1 MTIEPHNKDDSLV
14 KGAFK
19 SLGVV
24 FGDIGTSPIYTIT
37 VIFILLKPTEENVL
51 SILSLII
58 WTLLTVVTMKY
69 VWLAM
74 SLSRRGEGGI
84 VVLLDILSLYIKKG
98 RTLTFFSF
106 LAYIGIS
113 LMIGDGIITPSISI
127 LSAVEGMRLIPGV
140 ENIHQGVLII
150 LASIIAIILLS
161 YQRKGTD
168 KVAKTFSPIM
178 MLWFFALAIYGLVYL
193 VQAPWILKCA
203 NPWYGIKFLF
213 SHGLLGFFTLSEVI
227 LCATGGEALY
237 ADMGHLGR
245 KPITVAWSFVL
256 VALLIN
262 YMGQGAYMLSNNVTH
277 NLLFGMVFHQ
287 TPYLFIPFLV
297 LSIMATVIASQAMI
311 SGIFSIVYQSINLR
325 ILPLMRIDFTSARI
339 KGQIYISSINWF
351 LLFFILV
358 VMLEFKDSASLASA
372 YGLAVTGAMFLAGIM
387 MAMIFFIRKQYF
399 KLICTIFVTCIVGLF
414 FASTMLKIEYGGYWS
429 ILLACIPFAIIII
442 YMQGQKRLFR
452 LMNPIPLDRFL
463 LCYNEAYREL
473 SKIKGTAIFLIRDE
487 KVIPPYI
494 LHTMIKNQIIYE
506 DNIFVSIIRRE
517 GPWGVSYGFKEPL
530 ADGLRV
536 FEIRMGYM
544 ELDDI
549 EKIFRTSWIKEKVIF
564 YGIEDI
570 YSGNPI
576 WKTFAIMKMILPS
589 YVKFYNLPA
598 SELHGVT
605 TKVNM

>member
-1 MTIEPHNKDDSLV
+1 LTVQAHKDESLFS
-14 KGAFK
+14 GAFK

-24 FGDIGTSPIYTIT
+24 FGDIGTSPIYTLT
-37 VIFILLKPTEENVL
+37 VIFILLKPTVDNVV

-58 WTLLTVVTMKY
+58 WTLFTVVTIKY

-84 VVLLDILSLYIKKG
+84 VVLLDILSSYIKKG
-98 RTLTFFSF
+98 RTLTFVSF

-113 LMIGDGIITPSISI
+113 LMIGDGIITPAISI
-127 LSAVEGMRLIPGV
+127 LSAVEGIKLIPGAA
-140 ENIHQGVLII
+140 NIHESALIL
-150 LASIIAIILLS
+150 LASVIAIVLLS

-168 KVAKTFSPIM
+168 KVAKAFSPIM
-178 MLWFFALAIYGLVYL
+178 MIWFLALFIYGLIYL
-193 VQAPWILKCA
+193 VQVPWVLKCF
-203 NPWYGIKFLF
+203 NPWYGIDFLF
-213 SHGLLGFFTLSEVI
+213 NHGFLGFFTLSEVI

-256 VALLIN
+256 VALLVN
-262 YMGQGAYMLSNNVTH
+262 YMGQGAYMIQNHSTT

-287 TPYLFIPFLV
+287 TPFLFIPFLI

-311 SGIFSIVYQSINLR
+311 TGIFSIVYQAINLR
-325 ILPLMRIDFTSARI
+325 IMPLMRIDFTSAKI
-339 KGQIYISSINWF
+339 KGQIYISSVNWF
-351 LLFFILV
+351 LLFFIVV
-358 VMLEFKDSASLASA
+358 VMLEFKSSASLAAA

-387 MAMIFFIRKQYF
+387 MAMIFFIRKQII
-399 KLICTIFVTCIVGLF
+399 KLLCTLFVTCIVGLF
-414 FASTMLKIEYGGYWS
+414 FASTMLKIPYGGYWS
-429 ILLACIPFAIIII
+429 ILLACIPLAIIVI
-442 YMQGQKRLFR
+442 YMQGQKRLFI

-463 LCYNEAYREL
+463 LCYNEAYRDL
-473 SKIKGTAIFLIRDE
+473 VKIKGTAIFLIRDE

-506 DNIFVSIIRRE
+506 DNVFVSIIRKA

-530 ADGLRV
+530 SNGLRV
-536 FEIRMGYM
+536 FEIKMGYM
-544 ELDDI
+544 EIEDV
-549 EKIFRTSWIKEKVIF
+549 EKIFRTAWIKEKVIF

-570 YSGNPI
+570 YSSNPI
-576 WKTFAIMKMILPS
+576 WKAFAIMKMLLPS

-605 TKVNM
+605 TKVDM

>member
-1 MTIEPHNKDDSLV
+1 MHKNESLI
-14 KGAFK
+14 KGSFK

-24 FGDIGTSPIYTIT
+24 FGDIGTSPIYTLT
-37 VIFILLKPTEENVL
+37 VIFILLKPTEDNVI

-58 WTLLTVVTMKY
+58 WTLFTVVTMKY

-84 VVLLDILSLYIKKG
+84 VVLLDILSSYIKKG
-98 RTLTFFSF
+98 RTLTFVSF

-113 LMIGDGIITPSISI
+113 LMIGDGIITPAISI
-127 LSAVEGMRLIPGV
+127 LSAVEGIKLIPGA
-140 ENIHQGVLII
+140 ENVHQGLLIL
-150 LASIIAIILLS
+150 LASIIAIVLLS

-178 MLWFFALAIYGLVYL
+178 IIWFLSLFCYGFIYLIH
-193 VQAPWILKCA
+193 APWVLKCI
-203 NPWYGIKFLF
+203 NPWYGVSFLF
-213 SHGLLGFFTLSEVI
+213 NHGFLGFFTLSEVI

-245 KPITVAWSFVL
+245 KPITLAWCFVL
-256 VALLIN
+256 IALLIN
-262 YMGQGAYMLSNNVTH
+262 YMGQGAYMIQNHVSH
-277 NLLFGMVFHQ
+277 NLLFGMVFYQ
-287 TPYLFIPFLV
+287 TPFLYIPFLI

-311 SGIFSIVYQSINLR
+311 SGIFSIAYQAINLR
-325 ILPLMRIDFTSARI
+325 ILPLMRIDFTSAKI

-351 LLFFILV
+351 LLFFIV
-358 VMLEFKDSASLASA
+358 VVILEFKDSSSLAAA

-387 MAMIFFIRKQYF
+387 MAMIFFIRKQYIKWF
-399 KLICTIFVTCIVGLF
+399 CTLFVTVIVGLF
-414 FASTMLKIEYGGYWS
+414 FASTMLKIPYGGYWS
-429 ILLACIPFAIIII
+429 ILLACIPMTIIII
-442 YMQGQKRLFR
+442 YMQGQKRLFK

-463 LCYNEAYREL
+463 LCYNEAYRDL
-473 SKIKGTAIFLIRDE
+473 TKIKGTALYLVRDE

-506 DNIFVSIIRRE
+506 DNIFVSIIRKE
-517 GPWGVSYGFKEPL
+517 GPWGVSYGFKEAL
-530 ADGLRV
+530 SNGLRV
-536 FEIRMGYM
+536 FEIKMGYM
-544 ELDDI
+544 EIEDV

-570 YSGNPI
+570 YSNNLI
-576 WKTFAIMKMILPS
+576 WKIFAIMKMLLPS

-605 TKVNM
+605 TKVDM

>member
-1 MTIEPHNKDDSLV
+1 MIVEAHKDESLFN
-14 KGAFK
+14 GAFK

-24 FGDIGTSPIYTIT
+24 FGDIGTSPIYTLT
-37 VIFILLKPTEENVL
+37 VIFILLKPTVDNVV

-84 VVLLDILSLYIKKG
+84 VVLLDILSSYIKKG
-98 RTLTFFSF
+98 RTLTFVSF
-106 LAYIGIS
+106 LAYVGIS
-113 LMIGDGIITPSISI
+113 LMIGDGIITPAISI
-127 LSAVEGMRLIPGV
+127 LSAVEGIKLIPGAA
-140 ENIHQGVLII
+140 NIQQGILIL
-150 LASIIAIILLS
+150 LAAIIAIVLLS

-168 KVAKTFSPIM
+168 KVAKAFSPIM
-178 MLWFFALAIYGLVYL
+178 MIWFLSLFVYGLIYL
-193 VQAPWILKCA
+193 VKAPWILKCI
-203 NPWYGIKFLF
+203 NPWYGVEFLF
-213 SHGLLGFFTLSEVI
+213 NHGFLGFFTLSEVI

-245 KPITVAWSFVL
+245 KPITVAWSFVI

-262 YMGQGAYMLSNNVTH
+262 YMGQGAYMIENHASH

-287 TPYLFIPFLV
+287 TQFLFIPFLV

-311 SGIFSIVYQSINLR
+311 SGIFSIVYQAINLR
-325 ILPLMRIDFTSARI
+325 ILPLMRIDFTSAKI
-339 KGQIYISSINWF
+339 KGQIYISSVNWF
-351 LLFFILV
+351 LLFFIV
-358 VMLEFKDSASLASA
+358 VVILEFKDSASLAAA

-387 MAMIFFIRKQYF
+387 MAMIFFIRKQYIKWF
-399 KLICTIFVTCIVGLF
+399 CTLFVTVIVGLF
-414 FASTMLKIEYGGYWS
+414 FASTMLKIPSGGYWS
-429 ILLACIPFAIIII
+429 ILLACIPMAIIII

-463 LCYNEAYREL
+463 LCYNEAYRDL
-473 SKIKGTAIFLIRDE
+473 VKIKGTAIYLIRDE

-506 DNIFVSIIRRE
+506 DNVFVSIIRKE
-517 GPWGVSYGFKEPL
+517 GPWGVSYAFKEPL
-530 ADGLRV
+530 SNGLRV
-536 FEIRMGYM
+536 FEIKMGYM
-544 ELDDI
+544 EIEDI
-549 EKIFRTSWIKEKVIF
+549 EKIFRISWIKEKVIF

-570 YSGNPI
+570 YSSNLI
-576 WKTFAIMKMILPS
+576 WKIFAIMKMILPS

-605 TKVNM
+605 TKVDM